1 MKNLVMFLI
10 FAVVPNVVAQGYFSG
25 SLFADHRAKNVGDVV
40 TVLIVEYSSASSSAD
55 SKTSKNSSHGYNI
68 TGGQGTTSY
77 TPMYGLNA
85 QGKGGFDNGA
95 ETSRSGQ
102 LTGKITA
109 TITEVTAQGNLVIT
123 GERMAKVN
131 GEEERT
137 TITGSVRPEDV
148 RADNTVYSFNVA
160 NANISYAGRGMVD
173 RGQKPGI
180 IVRFMQW
187 LF

>member
-1 MKNLVMFLI
+1 MRNLVLFVL
-10 FAVVPNVVAQGYFSG
+10 FTVVPNVFGQGYFSG

-68 TGGQGTTSY
+68 NGGAGTGAY

-85 QGKGGFDNGA
+85 QRKGGFDNGA
-95 ETSRSGQ
+95 ATSRSGQ
-102 LTGKITA
+102 LTGK
-109 TITEVTAQGNLVIT
+109 VTAEIMEITPQGNLVISGKRLAT
-123 GERMAKVN
+123 VN
-131 GEEERT
+131 GEEEDI
-137 TITGSVRPEDV
+137 TIAGTVRPEDV

-160 NANISYAGRGMVD
+160 NANISYSGRGMVD
-173 RGQKPGI
+173 KGQKPGMI
-180 IVRFMQW
+180 TRFMQW